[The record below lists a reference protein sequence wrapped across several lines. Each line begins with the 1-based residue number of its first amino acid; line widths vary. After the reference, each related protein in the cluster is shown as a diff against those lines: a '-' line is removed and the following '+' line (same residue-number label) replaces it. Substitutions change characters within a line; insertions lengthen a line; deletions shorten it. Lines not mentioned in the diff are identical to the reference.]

1 MNKKYITQALSLIIV
16 LTMFTGCVQVDES
29 TEIDSNYNPEERFVS
44 NEFEAEVLNVF
55 SALLNLGNMSNRVV
69 GNIGSLGGSE
79 YGYNKSQHINYL
91 RSSTIGMDKPIKIW
105 ANSGIGKGSRFAWHY
120 VDKNN
125 IGNVPDLVITMRKVM
140 IDKKGHAITH
150 GRGNIMNNIPQIVES
165 NVIASGDVLFVFPER
180 DEEYHLELI
189 KSLFKTK
196 TARFLMSITQKD
208 LYVRGFENIP
218 DYTLFL
224 ESLNGNL
231 FSDSWFYKEFQFSNV
246 LIDHIENFV
255 SEKVEV

>member
-1 MNKKYITQALSLIIV
+1 MGTKAVT
-16 LTMFTGCVQVDES
+16 DS
-29 TEIDSNYNPEERFVS
+29 T
-44 NEFEAEVLNVF
+44 FEAEVLNVF

-125 IGNVPDLVITMRKVM
+125 IGNVPDLVISMRKVM

-150 GRGNIMNNIPQIVES
+150 GRGNIMNNIPIFVHFHGYGASEMLRKES
-165 NVIASGDVLFVFPER
+165 YVSTISGLLISYGFFGLLFF
-180 DEEYHLELI
+180 I
-189 KSLFKTK
+189 
-196 TARFLMSITQKD
+196 
-208 LYVRGFENIP
+208 
-218 DYTLFL
+218 
-224 ESLNGNL
+224 
-231 FSDSWFYKEFQFSNV
+231 
-246 LIDHIENFV
+246 
-255 SEKVEV
+255 